1 MKKIHKLIHMKR
13 ILKVSWAITSL
24 ALTLVILSGCE
35 KNFTDPN
42 NASSD
47 VVFNSVR
54 GITGVAI
61 GLQRTYTAGR
71 ASNLYNK
78 ITTDGFTTKQF
89 FIVNRGNIPEDQ
101 LERGGGFV
109 DGTNTILAGLW
120 TSSNKIIY
128 DANNVLEAT
137 AKLGDKAY
145 ASGLIGYTTIFKAL
159 AIADMAMFWEQVPT
173 GIGVNISFKPR
184 VDGFKEAITEIDKAL
199 AVIQATPISA
209 AFTANVPAG
218 IEIQNTLRAL
228 KARFA
233 LFAGDYA
240 LANTTAN
247 SVNLS
252 TKSVFTFNGVN
263 QNPIFETVTATN
275 NVYQPVD
282 STLGLPVAIAPDL
295 ADQRIPFYLTVNPT
309 IAPRFRTRGFA
320 RDGLFEMPLWTPGE
334 MLLIR
339 AESLTRQASPNL
351 TEAQNILNQVI
362 TKTSATDLYALGA
375 GLPAII
381 TPLSQ
386 ADLLAQIYRNR
397 CIELF
402 MFGLKLED
410 MRRFNRPNSERGRN
424 LMPYPFRERD
434 SNPNTPADPP
444 F

>member
-1 MKKIHKLIHMKR
+1 MRKIHKLINMKK
-13 ILKVSWAITSL
+13 ILKLSGAVTGL
-24 ALTLVILSGCE
+24 ALALIVLPGCE

-42 NASSD
+42 NASEQ

-54 GITGVAI
+54 GITGVAV

-71 ASNLYNK
+71 ASNLYNR
-78 ITTDGFTTKQF
+78 ITTDGFITKQF

-173 GIGVNISFKPR
+173 GIGVNVAFKPR
-184 VDGFKEAITEIDKAL
+184 VDGFKEAIAEIDKAL
-199 AVIQATPISA
+199 AAIQANAISP
-209 AFTANVPAG
+209 AFLTNIPAG
-218 IEIQNTLRAL
+218 IEIPNTLRAL

-233 LFAGDYA
+233 LYAGDYA

-247 SVNLS
+247 SVSLT

-295 ADQRIPFYLTVNPT
+295 ADQRIPFYISINPT

-320 RDGLFEMPLWTPGE
+320 RDGLAEMPIWLPGE

-339 AESLTRQASPNL
+339 AESLARQASPDL
-351 TEAQNILNQVI
+351 SGSQALLNQVL
-362 TKTSATDLYALGA
+362 TKTASMDLYGVGA
-375 GLPAII
+375 SLPSIA
-381 TPLSQ
+381 TPLNQ
-386 ADLLAQIYRNR
+386 ADLLTQIYRNR

-402 MFGLKLED
+402 MGGLKLED

-434 SNPNTPADPP
+434 NNPNTPADPA

>member
-1 MKKIHKLIHMKR
+1 MKKT
-13 ILKVSWAITSL
+13 LKVSWAATAL
-24 ALTLVILSGCE
+24 ALALFVLPGCE

-42 NASSD
+42 NASD
-47 VVFNSVR
+47 QVVFNTVR
-54 GITGVAI
+54 GITGVAV

-71 ASNLYNK
+71 ASNLYNR

-101 LERGGGFV
+101 LERGAGFV

-128 DANNVLEAT
+128 DANNVLEA
-137 AKLGDKAY
+137 AYNLGDENY

-173 GIGVNISFKPR
+173 GNGVNVTFKPR
-184 VDGFKEAITEIDKAL
+184 IDGFKEAIVEIDKAL
-199 AVIQATPISA
+199 GEINANPISA
-209 AFTANVPAG
+209 AFLANIPAG
-218 IEIQNTLRAL
+218 IEIPNTLRAL

-233 LFAGDYA
+233 LYAGDYA

-247 SVNLS
+247 SVSLT
-252 TKSVFTFNGVN
+252 TKSVFTFSGVN

-282 STLGLPVAIAPDL
+282 STMGLPVAIAPDL
-295 ADQRIPFYLTVNPT
+295 ADQRIPFYITVNPT

-320 RDGLFEMPLWTPGE
+320 RDGLYEMPLWLPGE

-339 AESLTRQASPNL
+339 AECLARQATPDL
-351 TEAQNILNQVI
+351 PTAQGLLNQVL
-362 TKTSATDLYALGA
+362 TKTTDIYGLGA
-375 GLPAII
+375 ALPAIN

-386 ADLLAQIYRNR
+386 ADLLTQIYRNR

-402 MFGLKLED
+402 MSGLKLED
-410 MRRFNRPNSERGRN
+410 MRRFNRPNTEKGRN

-434 SNPNTPADPP
+434 SNTNTPPDPA